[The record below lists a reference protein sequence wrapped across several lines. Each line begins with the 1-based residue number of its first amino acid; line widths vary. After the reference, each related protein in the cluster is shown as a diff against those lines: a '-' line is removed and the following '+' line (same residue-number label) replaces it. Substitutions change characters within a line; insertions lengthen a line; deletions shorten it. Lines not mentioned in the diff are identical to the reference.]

1 MIKIPLELTMYSGKI
16 ESTPFF
22 RNGTSDYI
30 FGALFI
36 LLAIA
41 ILCFYPRAKSKANN
55 YKRRQLKE
63 YKKQNPKAS
72 SDYESTGM
80 FLPPWERTKLFAPIF
95 FSVVFVIIGIAFLT
109 GQPIKLWV
117 D

>member
-1 MIKIPLELTMYSGKI
+1 MKKIPLELAMYSGKI
-16 ESTPFF
+16 ESTQFF
-22 RNGTSDYI
+22 RNGASDYV

-36 LLAIA
+36 LLALA
-41 ILCFYPRAKSKANN
+41 ILCFYPKAKANANN

-72 SDYESTGM
+72 SNYENTGM
-80 FLPPWERTKLFAPIF
+80 FLPPWERTKLFAPVF
-95 FSVVFVIIGIAFLT
+95 FCIVFFIIGIAFLT

>member
-1 MIKIPLELTMYSGKI
+1 MNRISIELTMHSGKI
-16 ESTPFF
+16 ESTPFY
-22 RNGTSDYI
+22 RNGSLDYV

-36 LLAIA
+36 ILGIALL
-41 ILCFYPRAKSKANN
+41 LLYPKAKANAKK
-55 YKRRQLKE
+55 YKRKQMEE
-63 YKKQNPKAS
+63 YKKMNPKAP

-80 FLPPWERTKLFAPIF
+80 FLPPWERTKLFAPVF
-95 FSVVFVIIGIAFLT
+95 FCIVAIIIGIAFLT

>member
-1 MIKIPLELTMYSGKI
+1 MNKIELIVMHSGKI
-16 ESTPFF
+16 ETTTFF
-22 RNGTSDYI
+22 KNGTSDYI

-36 LLAIA
+36 VLALAIFS
-41 ILCFYPRAKSKANN
+41 FYSKTKKNA
-55 YKRRQLKE
+55 KE
-63 YKKQNPKAS
+63 YKKKQMIEFKKQNPKS
-72 SDYESTGM
+72 TNEYEKTGM

-95 FSVVFVIIGIAFLT
+95 FGLVFIIIGIAFLT